1 MQLLQAER
9 TYDELIQHMRENGYS
24 ESYLDQIEKEI
35 CWIEKNQKTLHF
47 ASYEEACLARC
58 QLTE

>member
-1 MQLLQAER
+1 MQLLQTER

-35 CWIEKNQKTLHF
+35 CWIEKNQKTHHLYLNHGNAQSPTDF
-47 ASYEEACLARC
+47 H
-58 QLTE
+58 